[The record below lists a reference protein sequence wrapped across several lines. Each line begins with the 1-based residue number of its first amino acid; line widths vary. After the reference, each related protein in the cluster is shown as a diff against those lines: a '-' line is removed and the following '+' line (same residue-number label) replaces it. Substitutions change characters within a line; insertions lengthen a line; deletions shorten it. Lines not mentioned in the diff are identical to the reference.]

1 MLDDGHTIV
10 ALATPEGRG
19 GLAVVRVSGPQAVAV
34 ARQLLPTGV
43 LDPPLTSHLARLATV
58 HWPEAASSTSAA
70 QAGPLDQAV
79 VLPMLAPASYTGE
92 DTVEF
97 FCHGGVMPARLIIA
111 ACLAAGARAASAG
124 EFTRRAFLNGRLS
137 LTEAEAV
144 ADLIAAEHA
153 CGARAALSQLR
164 GGLQRRLQELEEPLR
179 GLLAELEGTLEF
191 GDDDAVT
198 PDLPAARDLL
208 ERARAEVH
216 DLLALVP
223 VGRRLRDGV
232 QVVLVGEPN
241 AGKSS
246 LFNAL
251 LDSERVI
258 VDPTPG
264 TTRDVVSAEL
274 DLGDLRFVLHDTA
287 GLRDDADPLEAKGMA
302 RTRDLAAQAD
312 VILALRAADAAGSS
326 PTAGLADLPPSVT
339 VIDVVTKA
347 DLVAGDD
354 VTPTTTPL
362 ATSSVTGAGL
372 DDLRAALVAAAQAGG
387 LEQAAAAGIMLNQ
400 RHQSRLQAASQGL
413 ADCLEACD
421 RGPEVLAGLLS
432 LVLQDLGSVSGRVF
446 TERMLADVFSRFCVG
461 K

>member
-1 MLDDGHTIV
+1 MLDDGRTIV

-19 GLAVVRVSGPQAVAV
+19 GLAVVRVSGPEAVAV
-34 ARQLLPTGV
+34 ARQLVPAGV
-43 LDPPLTSHLARLATV
+43 LDPPVTSHLARLATLR
-58 HWPEAASSTSAA
+58 WPDAGTPSPRS
-70 QAGPLDQAV
+70 GPLDQAL

-164 GGLQRRLQELEEPLR
+164 GGLQRRLQALEEPLR

-191 GDDDAVT
+191 GDDEAVE
-198 PDLPAARDLL
+198 PDLAAARDLL
-208 ERARAEVH
+208 GQAQAQVQ
-216 DLLALVP
+216 DLLELVP
-223 VGRRLRDGV
+223 AGRRLRDGV
-232 QVVLVGEPN
+232 QVVLVGAPN

-251 LDSERVI
+251 LENERVI

-264 TTRDVVSAEL
+264 TTRDAVSAEL
-274 DLGDLRFVLHDTA
+274 DLGDVRFVLHDTA
-287 GLRDDADPLEAKGMA
+287 GLRADAGPVEARGMA
-302 RTRDLAAQAD
+302 LTRAFAARAD
-312 VILALRAADAAGSS
+312 VVLALRPADALASS
-326 PTAGLADLPPSVT
+326 STAALVDLPSSVR
-339 VIDVVTKA
+339 VIDVVTKIDLACTA
-347 DLVAGDD
+347 DAVGVSD
-354 VTPTTTPL
+354 V
-362 ATSSVTGAGL
+362 ATSSLTGAGL
-372 DDLRAALVAAAQAGG
+372 DDLRAALVAAAGAGG

-400 RHQSRLQAASQGL
+400 RHQSRLQAASRGL

-421 RGPEVLAGLLS
+421 RGPEVLAGLLAS
-432 LVLQDLGSVSGRVF
+432 VLQELGSVSGRVF